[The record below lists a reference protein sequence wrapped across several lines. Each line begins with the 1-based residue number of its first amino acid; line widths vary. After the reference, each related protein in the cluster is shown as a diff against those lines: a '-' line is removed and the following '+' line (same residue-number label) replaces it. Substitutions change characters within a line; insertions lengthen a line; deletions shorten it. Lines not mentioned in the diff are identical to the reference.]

1 LLKGTETN
9 KKIRI
14 NINQLNLENFEQA
27 RNKSKKEN
35 RNFTNAEGLTYSIEQ
50 STRKKR
56 RESIDNLSKKKKEI
70 SFSDENVKNLLQ
82 TFKEDS

>member
-1 LLKGTETN
+1 MLKGTETN